1 MSFLNPDKDQ
11 TRSPKIYTRT
21 YTWSGGEKAIN
32 PNDPTQGKKAYAEIR
47 YYEGS
52 GQRSIKGKLDE
63 PRMRLAVIGQTFS
76 VNGFDSQGSA
86 ATNVSYFSNE
96 TTAWGQTLKVYKR
109 DARGTEPVKN
119 GTGTYKQVKNVLGKL
134 IRCQH
139 NVYFYDFDRKCIDRF
154 TFSGSS
160 YGAWTDFK
168 MMIGEDVYTGS
179 VVIEPGKAE
188 TFPTGVAIIPK
199 FSLPTTYTETE
210 RAELTEIAKAMD
222 EYEKYLEN
230 KASNLENED
239 GGGIDQT
246 PYAYDGEQSQEM
258 PDASTAAPAP
268 AQPANTTDLGDVPF

>member
-11 TRSPKIYTRT
+11 TGSPKIYTRT

-52 GQRSIKGKLDE
+52 GQSSIKGKLDE

-76 VNGFDSQGSA
+76 VNGFDSQGTPGS
-86 ATNVSYFSNE
+86 NVSYFSNE
-96 TTAWGQTLKVYKR
+96 TTTWGQTLKVYKR
-109 DARGTEPVKN
+109 DARGTEPVEN

-134 IRCQH
+134 IKCQH

-168 MMIGEDVYTGS
+168 KMVGKDVYTGA
-179 VVIEPGKAE
+179 VIVEPGKAG
-188 TFPTGVAIIPK
+188 TFPTGVTITPQ
-199 FSLPTTYTETE
+199 FTLPRPYTEAE
-210 RAELTEIAKAMD
+210 RAEVAEVATKME
-222 EYEKYLEN
+222 EYEAYLDKRAN
-230 KASNLENED
+230 DIAGDNDSED
-239 GGGIDQT
+239 VDQT

-258 PDASTAAPAP
+258 PDASTAPE
-268 AQPANTTDLGDVPF
+268 NTTDLGDAPF

>member
-52 GQRSIKGKLDE
+52 GQSSIKGKLDE

-76 VNGFDSQGSA
+76 VSGFDSQGTPRS
-86 ATNVSYFSNE
+86 NVSYFSNE
-96 TTAWGQTLKVYKR
+96 TTIWGQTLKVYKR

-119 GTGTYKQVKNVLGKL
+119 GTGTYKQVKNALGKL

-168 MMIGEDVYTGS
+168 KMIGEDVYTGA
-179 VVIEPGKAE
+179 VIIEPGKAE
-188 TFPTGVAIIPK
+188 TFSTGVAIIPQ
-199 FSLPTTYTETE
+199 FTLPTPYTEAE
-210 RAELTEIAKAMD
+210 RAEVAEVATKME
-222 EYEKYLEN
+222 EYEAYLN
-230 KASNLENED
+230 KRAND
-239 GGGIDQT
+239 VAGGHDTKNVDQA
-246 PYAYDGEQSQEM
+246 PYVYDGEQSQEM
-258 PDASTAAPAP
+258 PDASTAPVP
-268 AQPANTTDLGDVPF
+268 QANVTDLGDLPF

>member
-1 MSFLNPDKDQ
+1 MSFNNPDKDQ
-11 TRSPKIYTRT
+11 TGPMKIHTRSYS
-21 YTWSGGEKAIN
+21 WSGGEKAID
-32 PNDPTQGKKAYAEIR
+32 PNDPTQGKRAFAEIR
-47 YYEGS
+47 YYEGA
-52 GQRSIKGKLDE
+52 GQSAIKGKLDN
-63 PRMRLAVIGQTFS
+63 PTMKFAVLGQTFS
-76 VNGFDSQGSA
+76 VNGFDSKGSA

-96 TTAWGQTLKVYKR
+96 TTAWGQPLKVYKR
-109 DARGTEPVKN
+109 DARGTEPVA
-119 GTGTYKQVKNVLGKL
+119 TGSYKQVKDELGKL
-134 IRCQH
+134 IKCQH
-139 NVYFYDFDRKCIDRF
+139 NVYFYDFERKCIDRF

-168 MMIGEDVYTGS
+168 KAIGKDVYTGF

-199 FSLPTTYTETE
+199 FSLPATYTETE

-222 EYEKYLEN
+222 EYEKFLED
-230 KASNLENED
+230 KAANLENED

-258 PDASTAAPAP
+258 PDASTATPAP